1 MKKNIPVK
9 RVMTDDEIK
18 ILSRDDKKMEN
29 KNLLKKLDI
38 KLTN

>member
-18 ILSRDDKKMEN
+18 IISRDDKNGK
-29 KNLLKKLDI
+29 KKLLKKLNI

>member
-18 ILSRDDKKMEN
+18 IISRDDKKMEN